1 MLDTNIDMA
10 GDCQTNVHTPA
21 QTALGSTPW
30 KPTMKL
36 YSNATEDIILPQIRN
51 LISKDLSEPYSI
63 YVYRYFL
70 SNWPK
75 LCLLA
80 FDPEKE
86 VENDLIGVVIC
97 KIEGH
102 ESRSTTTPP
111 TMRGY
116 IAMLAVDKNFRR
128 RGVAL
133 NLIYQTIQ
141 NLAMAGADEIVLE
154 AEESN
159 KSAIRLYQRL
169 GFLASKKLHRYYLNG
184 SSAYRLVLPLEKLL
198 YPALPETVRRF
209 RDHDIGEEDVEDETQ
224 VATRGLS
231 FGNNQEYDTG
241 ESTDSGD
248 DYTSYGS
255 PDFASEDETADTRVT
270 GGPNQGEV

>member
-1 MLDTNIDMA
+1 
-10 GDCQTNVHTPA
+10 
-21 QTALGSTPW
+21 
-30 KPTMKL
+30 
-36 YSNATEDIILPQIRN
+36 
-51 LISKDLSEPYSI
+51 
-63 YVYRYFL
+63 
-70 SNWPK
+70 
-75 LCLLA
+75 
-80 FDPEKE
+80 
-86 VENDLIGVVIC
+86 LIGVVIC